1 VVVGFP
7 WLSAWAMRAVPSVHG
22 AVVIGLLPLS
32 TAVFGALW
40 AGERP
45 SALFWAATVAGSV
58 VVVGYAFAAGG
69 GSLHLAD
76 LALLGAVIAAGLGY
90 AEGARLARSLGG
102 WQVISW
108 ALVIAAPVLAIPV
121 GLAVHAHGLSAGPA
135 AWAGFAWVS
144 LISMYLG
151 FFLWYRGLVLGGI
164 ARVGQ
169 LQLLQPFFTI
179 AASAVLLG
187 EQVTPAALVAAL
199 IVLGCVVIGRRAR
212 IG

>member
-1 VVVGFP
+1 MQ
-7 WLSAWAMRAVPSVHG
+7 SVPSVHG

-32 TAVFGALW
+32 TAVFAALW

-45 SALFWAATVAGSV
+45 SALFWGATIAGSAAV
-58 VVVGYAFAAGG
+58 IGYALTVGG

-90 AEGARLARSLGG
+90 AEGARLARTMGG

-108 ALVIAAPVLAIPV
+108 ALVVAAPVLAIPV
-121 GLAVHAHGLSAGPA
+121 GLAIHAHGLSAGPA

-169 LQLLQPFFTI
+169 LQLLQPFLTI
-179 AASAVLLG
+179 VASALLLG
-187 EQVTPAALVAAL
+187 ERVTPEALVAAL
-199 IVLGCVVIGRRAR
+199 IVLVCVMIGRKAR